1 MRILIIE
8 PFNGGSHAA
17 WALGYQRHSSH
28 VVEILGLPGKNWK
41 WRMQGA
47 AITLAR
53 RYRELLESGKRYD
66 LILASDMF
74 DLAAFLGLI
83 RKFSASGS
91 TFEPPAALYFHENQ
105 LTYPQSPNEQ
115 SQPGGRDRHY
125 GLINFTSALAA
136 DACFFN
142 SAFHRRSF
150 LEALPAFLGRFPDY
164 QELDTIAEIEKKSEV
179 LHLGLDLER
188 LVALKP
194 AEETFEKS
202 NRPPLILWNHRWE
215 YDKNPVDFFA
225 VLRELI
231 VSGFD
236 FEVAVLGEH
245 YHPQPKLFLENRDFL
260 GQRLLQFGYAESF
273 ADYVGWLWRADILP
287 VTSYHDFFGASVIE
301 AAYCNCYPLLPHRLA
316 YPEHFPGSDND
327 RFFYL
332 DHNDLY
338 EKLKSLLAHIEE
350 TRSTRPG
357 TLVADYDWSVMAPQY
372 DEKMINLKY
381 EILNR
386 LSSFSSL

>member
-1 MRILIIE
+1 MQILIIE

-17 WALGYQRHSSH
+17 WAEGYRQHSSH

-47 AITLAR
+47 AVTLAR

-83 RKFSASGS
+83 RKLSGS
-91 TFEPPAALYFHENQ
+91 GFDSGFGPPVALYFHENQ

-115 SQPGGRDRHY
+115 AQPAGRDRHY

-136 DACFFN
+136 DVCLFN

-150 LEALPAFLGRFPDY
+150 LEALPDFLGRFPDY
-164 QELDTIAEIEKKSEV
+164 QELDTVAEIAKKSEV

-188 LVALKP
+188 LAAFKP
-194 AEETFEKS
+194 ADDSLEKTM
-202 NRPPLILWNHRWE
+202 RPPLILWNHRWE
-215 YDKNPVDFFA
+215 YDKNPADFFA
-225 VLRELI
+225 ILRELV

-236 FEVAVLGEH
+236 FEVAILGEH

-260 GQRLLQFGYAESF
+260 GPRLLQFGYAESF
-273 ADYVGWLWRADILP
+273 ADYASWLWRADILP
-287 VTSYHDFFGASVIE
+287 VTSYHDFFGASVVE
-301 AAYCNCYPLLPHRLA
+301 AVYCNCYPLLPRRLA
-316 YPEHFPGSDND
+316 YPEHFSGSEND

-332 DHNDLY
+332 DHSDLY
-338 EKLKSLLAHIEE
+338 EKIKSLLERIEE
-350 TRSTRPG
+350 TRLICPG
-357 TLVADYDWSVMAPQY
+357 SLIADYDWSVMASLY
-372 DEKMINLKY
+372 DDKMISIV
-381 EILNR
+381 EA
-386 LSSFSSL
+386 